1 MQRAEFKK
9 IVNQI
14 WHFVLLCNQYNKT
27 NSPEIRRVKKRVMDN
42 YGITE
47 ICSFDKNNVALF
59 YISGVQFKVFRRQ
72 YNTER
77 LGISNL
83 LTFKIVK

>member
-1 MQRAEFKK
+1 
-9 IVNQI
+9 
-14 WHFVLLCNQYNKT
+14 
-27 NSPEIRRVKKRVMDN
+27 MDN